1 MEKPQAIIFDC
12 DGVLVDSEIIA
23 IAVEREHLGGWGL
36 FYDDETYISRF
47 VGLHNRDYHAALR
60 VDARDRGI
68 ALPADFPAIIQ
79 AAIWTRFTAELRAID
94 GALALATGFDG
105 PIAVASS
112 SEQDKLHRKLEMTG
126 LASAFGDH
134 VYSSDLV
141 EHGKPAPDLFLYA
154 ADKLGARPDSCLVI
168 EDSEN
173 GVRAGRSAGMKT
185 VGFTGGAHAD
195 AGLQERLEAAGAH
208 HVAASFAEIASLIGA
223 VRPQD

>member
-23 IAVEREHLGGWGL
+23 IAVEREYLGGRGL
-36 FYDDETYISRF
+36 VYDDETYISRF

-60 VDARDRGI
+60 ADASDRGI

-79 AAIWTRFTAELRAID
+79 AAIWTRFTSELRAIR
-94 GALALATGFDG
+94 GAVELAAAFHG
-105 PIAVASS
+105 PVAVASS

-126 LASAFGDH
+126 LAPAFGH
-134 VYSSDLV
+134 HIYSADLV

-154 ADKLGARPDSCLVI
+154 AERLGTAPDTCLII

-173 GVRAGRSAGMKT
+173 GVRAGRSAGMQT

-195 AGLQERLEAAGAH
+195 AGLRERLEAAGAH
-208 HVAASFAEIASLIGA
+208 HVAASFAEIAALIGA
-223 VRPQD
+223 GRQQG